1 MYLFFV
7 DWNYV
12 DTNYCWQYNTY
23 DLAAYFASVI
33 KIATELQL
41 HNFPS
46 LCFLD
51 HLHYCYP
58 IKQAKKSYLKTMQEV
73 LI

>member
-12 DTNYCWQYNTY
+12 DTNYCWQYSTY

-41 HNFPS
+41 CNFPPS
-46 LCFLD
+46 AFWT
-51 HLHYCYP
+51 
-58 IKQAKKSYLKTMQEV
+58 IFTIAIQ
-73 LI
+73 

>member
-7 DWNYV
+7 DRNYV
-12 DTNYCWQYNTY
+12 DTNYCWQYSTY

-41 HNFPS
+41 RNFPLLLSGPSS
-46 LCFLD
+46 LL
-51 HLHYCYP
+51 LSN
-58 IKQAKKSYLKTMQEV
+58 KKGKKSHLKTMQEV

>member
-7 DWNYV
+7 DRNYV
-12 DTNYCWQYNTY
+12 DTNYCWQYSTY

-41 HNFPS
+41 RNFPPS
-46 LCFLD
+46 AFWT
-51 HLHYCYP
+51 
-58 IKQAKKSYLKTMQEV
+58 IFTIAIQ
-73 LI
+73 